1 MIRRQ
6 LRPVG
11 PQLAHFFGIRPPDYG
26 SYTWSELQGFVA
38 ALPKVKDG

>member
-6 LRPVG
+6 LRAVA

-26 SYTWSELQGFVA
+26 LYSWAELQKFVS
-38 ALPKVKDG
+38 ALPAAPKG